1 MQINKFYESFI
12 YAGGIDKPV
21 LARFGGGEDYGDG
34 GYDSSS
40 SSSDWGSS
48 GSTVTTS
55 DYSSDGSGSLN
66 SSPLGCCFMSLL
78 LIIVI
83 VAVVISLMKNKKSGK
98 NLKNNRSSSVSP
110 GSIPNKKSDNVKV
123 QFKELIQRDSNFDKQ
138 KFKDYARKVFMSCQ
152 QAWTERDLDLC
163 RPFLSEDIFQMYKTQ
178 IDNMKKNKVINVL
191 ENIVIG
197 SSKIVKLEFSKSY
210 DRIIVEF
217 RASMKD
223 YKVKEDNPDK
233 VISGNKKQI
242 PPFTE
247 YWVFIRKSGLNTKV
261 KDGIF
266 DRKCPNCGA
275 PIEVDIAGV
284 CKYCDANVVNGD
296 YDWVLT
302 EIIQKSEWKG

>member
-1 MQINKFYESFI
+1 MQINKLGEALIYIESNE
-12 YAGGIDKPV
+12 KPI
-21 LARFGGGEDYGDG
+21 LARFGGGDDYGDG

-48 GSTVTTS
+48 GSTVTTYDS
-55 DYSSDGSGSLN
+55 TSSGSSVN
-66 SSPLGCCFMSLL
+66 SNPLSCCIF
-78 LIIVI
+78 IIFIAIVV
-83 VAVVISLMKNKKSGK
+83 VAVIITSKKNKKSSKGSQGGTSAK
-98 NLKNNRSSSVSP
+98 QSSSSQSETF
-110 GSIPNKKSDNVKV
+110 GNINEQLAK
-123 QFKELIQRDSNFDKQ
+123 FKERDPDFDKQ
-138 KFKDYARKVFMSCQ
+138 KFKDYARKVFMACQ
-152 QAWTERDLDLC
+152 QAWTKRDLNLC

-178 IDNMKKNKVINVL
+178 VDNMKNKKIINVL

-197 SSKIVKLEFSKSY
+197 SSEIVRVELSKNY
-210 DRIIVEF
+210 DRITVKF

-233 VISGNKKQI
+233 VISGSKKQT

-247 YWVFIRKSGLNTKV
+247 YWVFIRKSGLETKV

-275 PIEVDIAGV
+275 PIEVDIAGT

-296 YDWVLT
+296 YDWVLA
-302 EIIQKSEWKG
+302 EIIQKSEWK